1 METCLKTE
9 ELIIPEIT
17 KIDKTIKEL
26 KLKREN
32 ILENSTK
39 NKQCYYNIHDFI
51 KKNNYTHSMKEV
63 FKGYEDF
70 VKYIYLAHSTE
81 HIMMNCVKYIKEL
94 YNFGYKE

>member
-26 KLKREN
+26 KLRRKT
-32 ILENSTK
+32 ILENSVE
-39 NKQCYYNIHDFI
+39 NKQNFYKTHDFI

-81 HIMMNCVKYIKEL
+81 RI
-94 YNFGYKE
+94 